1 MPKKIA
7 YQTLIKESAED
18 LEKMAKQ
25 QKNHQN
31 TDRLRFL
38 RYLKSGQASSQLQAG
53 ALVGL
58 KSRQSQNLWSLYVQ
72 GGINKLLITNTP
84 RYLGKLS
91 SVAISRVLQYSDSDQ
106 LVSQKQTA
114 DFIRQEMGINYTQ
127 AGIHYLFKR
136 LKVKNKT
143 GRPSNIR
150 KDEVGAE
157 VFKKST

>member
-1 MPKKIA
+1 MPKILN
-7 YQTLIKESAED
+7 YQTLIKESEEE
-18 LEKMAKQ
+18 LEQLAKQ
-25 QKNHQN
+25 QKNRQN

-38 RYLKSGQASSQLQAG
+38 RYLKSGQAHSQIQAG
-53 ALVGL
+53 ELIGL
-58 KSRQSQNLWSLYVQ
+58 RPRQSQNLWNLYVK
-72 GGINKLLITNTP
+72 GGINGLLIISKP

-91 SVAISRVLQYSDSDQ
+91 SVEISRVLKYSDTDS

-114 DFIRQEMGINYTQ
+114 AFIRQEMGINYTQ

-157 VFKKST
+157 TFKKST

>member
-7 YQTLIKESAED
+7 YQTLIKESVEE
-18 LEKMAKQ
+18 LEQMAKQ
-25 QKNHQN
+25 QKNRQN

-38 RYLKSGQASSQLQAG
+38 RYLKSGQASSQIQAG

-58 KSRQSQNLWSLYVQ
+58 KSRQSQNLWNLYVK
-72 GGINKLLITNTP
+72 GNINSLLITTKP
-84 RYLGKLS
+84 HYLGKLS
-91 SVAISRVLQYSDSDQ
+91 SIEISRVLQYSDNDQ

-114 DFIRQEMGINYTQ
+114 AFIKQEMGVNYTQ

-150 KDEVGAE
+150 RDEVGAE
-157 VFKKST
+157 IVKKNT